1 MLITGAVVAL
11 CMLIRKHYNETR
23 AQLKKV
29 EEIFTGQSYEKLET
43 PPALDHDL
51 PTAIFMVSRNRGAG
65 MHTLLWVQRL
75 FPGNFKNFIFLG
87 VGAVDTASYLAE
99 GEIERLQ
106 SQVEDTLAYFVNFC
120 HHHGIAAKAYSSYGT
135 DRVDELTKLVDQVA
149 VEFPSA
155 VFFASKLIFVHDN
168 WLTRW
173 LHNQTSLTMQ
183 RILHLRGQQ
192 MVILP
197 MKIG

>member
-1 MLITGAVVAL
+1 MTGDRVQHL
-11 CMLIRKHYNETR
+11 D
-23 AQLKKV
+23 
-29 EEIFTGQSYEKLET
+29 QS
-43 PPALDHDL
+43 P
-51 PTAIFMVSRNRGAG
+51 
-65 MHTLLWVQRL
+65 
-75 FPGNFKNFIFLG
+75 
-87 VGAVDTASYLAE
+87 
-99 GEIERLQ
+99 
-106 SQVEDTLAYFVNFC
+106 FVR
-120 HHHGIAAKAYSSYGT
+120 HHHGIAAKYYESYGT
-135 DRVDELTKLVDQVA
+135 DRVDELTKLVDQVTG
-149 VEFPSA
+149 EFPNA